1 MPAQHQ
7 WPVNPA
13 AIEVWA
19 HTTPALCS
27 EPKCHLAV
35 KYQVAFP
42 RQAPVLFCSRHTKLA
57 IRRAIGQIA
66 DLDKM
71 LAATAE
77 RDGQVLRR
85 GAYLHVHWP
94 QGARVDDQMEAL
106 GDMMPKQ
113 DLGCCGVY
121 VAIRF
126 LARETAEVTCPAC
139 KRKMRRFQM
148 TSIHP

>member
-1 MPAQHQ
+1 LPSPHQ
-7 WPVNPA
+7 WLVNPQ

-19 HTTPALCS
+19 HTIPALCS
-27 EPKCHLAV
+27 EPKCYLAA

-42 RQAPVLFCSRHTKLA
+42 RQAPVLFCSRHTKLT
-57 IRRAIGQIA
+57 IRRAVGQVTN
-66 DLDKM
+66 LGKM
-71 LAATAE
+71 LAATTE

-85 GAYLHVHWP
+85 GGHLHVHWP
-94 QGARVDDQMEAL
+94 QGGPRADDQMEAL
-106 GDMMPKQ
+106 GDMMPKR

-148 TSIHP
+148 TPR